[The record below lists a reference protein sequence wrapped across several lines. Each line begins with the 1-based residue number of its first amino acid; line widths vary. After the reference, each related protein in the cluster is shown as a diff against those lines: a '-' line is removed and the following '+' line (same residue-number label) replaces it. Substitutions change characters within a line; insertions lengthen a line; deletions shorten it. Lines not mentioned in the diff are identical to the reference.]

1 MLAIRVTYFIL
12 ICYIYGN
19 VINGWLL
26 PPPPNIE
33 PSDIHER
40 KIVSNLPVYSMTIN
54 QNGNFLFFSTCDFV
68 QQGLF
73 IKLNFLL
80 FFNLC
85 VNDSIM
91 RLFEQNCLQKTGT
104 THGVILAVSTSKFL
118 ENHNLYT
125 QIRLKGTQN
134 GD

>member
-33 PSDIHER
+33 EPSDIHER
-40 KIVSNLPVYSMTIN
+40 KIVSNSRHTVWSMTID

-73 IKLNFLL
+73 IKLNFLHIIFQPTYVL
-80 FFNLC
+80 MTPL
-85 VNDSIM
+85 
-91 RLFEQNCLQKTGT
+91 
-104 THGVILAVSTSKFL
+104 
-118 ENHNLYT
+118 
-125 QIRLKGTQN
+125 
-134 GD
+134 

>member
-1 MLAIRVTYFIL
+1 MLAIRATYFIL

-26 PPPPNIE
+26 PPPPKIEE

-40 KIVSNLPVYSMTIN
+40 KIVSDSRFAVWSMTID
-54 QNGNFLFFSTCDFV
+54 QNGHFLFFSTCGFV

-80 FFNLC
+80 F
-85 VNDSIM
+85 
-91 RLFEQNCLQKTGT
+91 
-104 THGVILAVSTSKFL
+104 STYVL
-118 ENHNLYT
+118 MIPL
-125 QIRLKGTQN
+125 
-134 GD
+134 